1 MSRSWILLKN
11 IGFRPVSTLV
21 HILLLTIFFTGILLS
36 SAVCNAALDTQDTVL
51 NKTLEARTLSVF
63 PSTQGVL
70 ITEND
75 RNAIEEMP
83 HVLAVVPSS
92 ARIYGGN
99 VQIGGNSEQTYPSV
113 FVGTNAAVLSKFEEL
128 SDQSLQD
135 NQVLVP
141 KILIDEN
148 GQQIDGT
155 SLIGKTI
162 SAAVNRY
169 DFSETEEPAVTEAFQ
184 RELTVIGCY
193 QGKLLNG
200 FENQILA
207 SFDTVL
213 SMNAMQMNTNSEE
226 HTNLSDC
233 LVFVDDYANTTG
245 VTLSLEQRGY
255 LSSVFFDFNK
265 DVVDIMILGGST
277 LTILSFVMATL
288 LTFLLQMRC
297 ISKRMTEIGLMKSMG
312 FQTKHIFIALLI
324 QAELISILSFVFSF
338 VVSEFVSLQFGPA
351 IFTDYAKMSCFGMSG
366 LICVFVAF
374 LVPFLT
380 ILLSLYKIRKIS
392 PSVALKQVG

>member
-36 SAVCNAALDTQDTVL
+36 SAVCGAALDAQDTIL
-51 NKTLEARTLSVF
+51 NKTLEARTLFVF
-63 PSTQGVL
+63 PSAQGG
-70 ITEND
+70 ITENE
-75 RNAIEEMP
+75 RNVIAEMP
-83 HVLAVVPSS
+83 HILAVVPSS

-193 QGKLLNG
+193 KGKLMNG

-255 LSSVFFDFNK
+255 LSSGFDFNK

-288 LTFLLQMRC
+288 LTFLLQLRC
-297 ISKRMTEIGLMKSMG
+297 ISKRMMEIGLMKSMG